1 MNGIII
7 GNFNPI
13 TLSDIEKVKKERKK
27 HKLDVVY
34 FMLKDDGQQ
43 NLVDLKK
50 ILAISISPYKKF
62 KIIDTLPKE
71 ELYSISEDSLTQS
84 LVRKGDFKYISKPVR
99 SYIMKKGLYCNSI
112 IASMLKENRFNHSI
126 SVANTCVEIAK
137 YHNIDLHKAYIAGI
151 YHDIAKNLSIQD
163 SQFYINIE
171 KPYEL
176 TYPAAVWHQYIG
188 YYLLKRY
195 YCLTDK
201 SILKAIRHHCLG
213 DDRSDLSK
221 LLFVCDKIE
230 PTRKYD
236 TTSLI
241 KLAKKDLN
249 KAYDVVKKQHQDFV
263 KKGN

>member
-43 NLVDLKK
+43 NFLDLKK
-50 ILAISISPYKKF
+50 ILSISISPYKKF

-99 SYIMKKGLYCNSI
+99 SYIMKKGLYCKSI

-126 SVANTCVEIAK
+126 SVATTCVEIAK
-137 YHNIDLHKAYIAGI
+137 YHNIDLHK
-151 YHDIAKNLSIQD
+151 NPTS
-163 SQFYINIE
+163 NI
-171 KPYEL
+171 L
-176 TYPAAVWHQYIG
+176 H
-188 YYLLKRY
+188 L
-195 YCLTDK
+195 
-201 SILKAIRHHCLG
+201 
-213 DDRSDLSK
+213 
-221 LLFVCDKIE
+221 
-230 PTRKYD
+230 
-236 TTSLI
+236 
-241 KLAKKDLN
+241 
-249 KAYDVVKKQHQDFV
+249 
-263 KKGN
+263 